1 MIKALV
7 IAEHDA
13 KSLSSATRSTIAA
26 AQQLAEN
33 VSVLLAGVDLENL
46 TQEASKLSGVQ
57 EVIVAQHEA
66 YAHLLA
72 ENMAQLC
79 AELVRTR
86 SVIASA
92 AKQSSIEPGLL
103 RDARNDGDY
112 QYILA
117 SANTFGKNLMPRI
130 AGLLDVDM
138 VSEVIQIIDAHTFV
152 RPIYAG
158 NAQETVEIQ
167 ANPIC
172 LTIRPTAFEP
182 VSSGTQNANIQ
193 ACDKIYDL
201 KLSRFVKLTQEKS
214 LRPELTSAKIVVSG
228 GRALGSQENFKLI
241 EKLADVLG
249 GAIGATRAAVD
260 AGYIANE
267 YQVGQTGKVVAP
279 DLYFAIG
286 ISGAIQHI
294 AGMKDSKVIVAINKD
309 SSAPIFQIAD
319 YGLVADLFQAVPEL
333 TQKLE
338 GK

>member
-1 MIKALV
+1 MTKALI
-7 IAEHDA
+7 IAEHHDGLITQA
-13 KSLSSATRSTIAA
+13 TLSTLHAAT
-26 AQQLAEN
+26 QLAEHI
-33 VSVLLAGVDLENL
+33 SILLAGVDLKNVA
-46 TQEASKLSGVQ
+46 QQAQYLSGVS
-57 EVIVAQHEA
+57 EVIIAEHAA
-66 YAHLLA
+66 YQYALA
-72 ENMAQLC
+72 ENIAALCSQL
-79 AELVRTR
+79 APEF
-86 SVIASA
+86 
-92 AKQSSIEPGLL
+92 
-103 RDARNDGDY
+103 

-117 SANTFGKNLMPRI
+117 SANTFGKNILPRV

-138 VSEVIQIIDAHTFV
+138 ISEVIKIIDGHTFV

-158 NAQETVEIQ
+158 NAQETVKIN
-167 ANPIC
+167 ATPIC
-172 LTIRPTAFEP
+172 LTVRPTAFTP
-182 VSSGTQNANIQ
+182 VESKSEAAIIKT
-193 ACDKIYDL
+193 CDIICDL
-201 KLSRFVKLTQEKS
+201 KLSSFVDLKQEKS
-214 LRPELTSAKIVVSG
+214 IRPELTQAHIVVAG

-279 DLYFAIG
+279 DLYIAIG

-309 SSAPIFQIAD
+309 KEAPIFQIAD
-319 YGLVADLFQAVPEL
+319 YGVVADLFEAVPEL